1 MILKLYLL
9 LFLCFLLKT
18 YRMEAQTVKWN
29 LQECINYG
37 VEHSLTIQQKKLQN
51 DNNRL
56 EVRDAVLNL
65 LPSVSGISPG
75 LSYSFGRGIDP
86 ETNTYVNTRYMSFGG
101 FGFGTGI
108 TVFAGFSGI
117 NRIKIAKI
125 SRLMGLKETEN
136 QANQIAIQI
145 MHAFFN
151 YLYMKEEVHI
161 TEEQVENYRMRLKK
175 IERECDLGKKPKS
188 DLYEMQAQQ
197 ASMEFLLESSQNNL
211 QNALVN
217 LKYLMNYEEEDEFMV
232 DTLSFED
239 FSLEQHR
246 FDIDDIYHKAMEE
259 LPEITIAKYSVRT
272 AKLNLMTAQ
281 ANLYPS
287 ISMGGSISF
296 GSYSDHVSE
305 SFWNQIFDR
314 NRIGKGFSIS
324 MSIPFYSGLS
334 KRSGLR
340 KAKNSLTATEIQ
352 FLQTQREL
360 YNEIQKAL
368 QELESCAQRYRISL
382 QREKFSTLSQSAAQ
396 KRYEQGLITIIDLNN
411 TSNNQ
416 LEARSEVQKSKFNY
430 IMQKKMIDFYRG
442 IPLQTQVTSPD
453 NFNFRNYK

>member
-18 YRMEAQTVKWN
+18 YRIEAQTSGWT
-29 LQECINYG
+29 LQECIDYG
-37 VEHSLTIQQKKLQN
+37 VEHSLSMQQKRLQN

-117 NRIKIAKI
+117 NRIKMAKI
-125 SRLMGLKETEN
+125 GRLMGLKETEN

-151 YLYMKEEVHI
+151 YLYMQEEVHI

-175 IERECDLGKKPKS
+175 IERECDLGKKPRS
-188 DLYEMQAQQ
+188 DLFEMQAQQ
-197 ASMEFLLESSQNNL
+197 ASMEFLLESSLNNL

-217 LKYLMNYEEEDEFMV
+217 LKYLMNYEEEEEFMV
-232 DTLSFED
+232 DTLSFEN
-239 FSLEQHR
+239 FSLEQHH
-246 FDIDDIYHKAMEE
+246 FEIDDIYHKAMEE
-259 LPEITIAKYSVRT
+259 LPEISMAKYSVRT
-272 AKLNLMTAQ
+272 AQLNLMTAR
-281 ANLYPS
+281 ASLYPS

-340 KAKNSLTATEIQ
+340 RAKNSLTATELQ
-352 FLQTQREL
+352 FLQTQKEL

-368 QELESCAQRYRISL
+368 QELSSCASRYQISL

-442 IPLQTQVTSPD
+442 IPLQTKVTSPD

>member
-1 MILKLYLL
+1 
-9 LFLCFLLKT
+9 
-18 YRMEAQTVKWN
+18 
-29 LQECINYG
+29 
-37 VEHSLTIQQKKLQN
+37 
-51 DNNRL
+51 
-56 EVRDAVLNL
+56 
-65 LPSVSGISPG
+65 
-75 LSYSFGRGIDP
+75 
-86 ETNTYVNTRYMSFGG
+86 MSFGG

-239 FSLEQHR
+239 FSLEQHC

-272 AKLNLMTAQ
+272 AK
-281 ANLYPS
+281 
-287 ISMGGSISF
+287 
-296 GSYSDHVSE
+296 
-305 SFWNQIFDR
+305 
-314 NRIGKGFSIS
+314 
-324 MSIPFYSGLS
+324 
-334 KRSGLR
+334 
-340 KAKNSLTATEIQ
+340 
-352 FLQTQREL
+352 
-360 YNEIQKAL
+360 
-368 QELESCAQRYRISL
+368 
-382 QREKFSTLSQSAAQ
+382 
-396 KRYEQGLITIIDLNN
+396 
-411 TSNNQ
+411 
-416 LEARSEVQKSKFNY
+416 
-430 IMQKKMIDFYRG
+430 
-442 IPLQTQVTSPD
+442 
-453 NFNFRNYK
+453 

>member
-1 MILKLYLL
+1 
-9 LFLCFLLKT
+9 
-18 YRMEAQTVKWN
+18 
-29 LQECINYG
+29 
-37 VEHSLTIQQKKLQN
+37 
-51 DNNRL
+51 
-56 EVRDAVLNL
+56 
-65 LPSVSGISPG
+65 
-75 LSYSFGRGIDP
+75 
-86 ETNTYVNTRYMSFGG
+86 
-101 FGFGTGI
+101 
-108 TVFAGFSGI
+108 
-117 NRIKIAKI
+117 
-125 SRLMGLKETEN
+125 MGLKETEN

-239 FSLEQHR
+239 FSLEQHC

-334 KRSGLR
+334 KRSGLK